1 MGNFHKDSARIIR
14 KSVFGETDD
23 GKVRD
28 SFMFA
33 ANNLVV
39 TNIDIQSV
47 EPVDDSTRESLQK
60 SVQLAIQITTQSQEA
75 RAKHDAH
82 REEEQAKGLLER
94 QRLQNE
100 SQAESERKHLLE
112 LRAESNAVESSGQ
125 ATAEAKARATAAQI
139 HGEAEVKQAELKAA
153 ATKIEVEA
161 RLA

>member
-28 SFMFA
+28 SFMFS

-47 EPVDDSTRESLQK
+47 EPVDESTRDSLQK

-75 RAKHDAH
+75 RARHDAH
-82 REEEQAKGLLER
+82 REEEEAKGLLER
-94 QRLQNE
+94 QRLTNE
-100 SQAESERKHLLE
+100 ASAEQEKKHLLE
-112 LRAESNAVESSGQ
+112 LRAECNAVESSGQ
-125 ATAEAKARATAAQI
+125 ATAEARARSEAAQI
-139 HGEAEVKQAELKAA
+139 EGEARVKQAQLQAQ
-153 ATKIEVEA
+153 AT
-161 RLA
+161 R